1 MLKTK
6 FPAVRKLRIAEQ
18 RIRCGFSQA
27 ALALRLG
34 LSQEV
39 LSYYETGQRDIPVS
53 TLYAIALQLHISP
66 RDLFPDEEVALDA
79 HGNTDHR

>member
-18 RIRCGFSQA
+18 RVRC
-27 ALALRLG
+27 G
-34 LSQEV
+34 LSQEDLAIRLGLNQEI

-53 TLYAIALQLHISP
+53 TLYAIAVQLGIHP
-66 RDLFPDEEVALDA
+66 RDLFPEDEAI
-79 HGNTDHR
+79 G